1 MKRSLAIIFAILSL
15 SIFFS
20 LERGPQRSCGELD
33 VEQIVVE
40 DAEQSFSQGDNFID
54 LNGRRGSSKTI
65 STAKV
70 LTKNG
75 SSRRNTAALLSGVR
89 IAIASLYAEC
99 SYSYSCDF
107 PFEHFP
113 QRELFFILRNIR
125 I

>member
-1 MKRSLAIIFAILSL
+1 MKRSLAILFAILSL
-15 SIFFS
+15 SIFFNI
-20 LERGPQRSCGELD
+20 ERGCNNLYGESE
-33 VEQIVVE
+33 VQEVAVE
-40 DAEQSFSQGDNFID
+40 DTEQSFSQGDNYID
-54 LNGRRGSSKTI
+54 LSGRQGSSSTV

-70 LTKNG
+70 LSKNN
-75 SSRRNTAALLSGVR
+75 SSRRNLLDLFSGVR
-89 IAIASLYAEC
+89 IAIASLYSEC